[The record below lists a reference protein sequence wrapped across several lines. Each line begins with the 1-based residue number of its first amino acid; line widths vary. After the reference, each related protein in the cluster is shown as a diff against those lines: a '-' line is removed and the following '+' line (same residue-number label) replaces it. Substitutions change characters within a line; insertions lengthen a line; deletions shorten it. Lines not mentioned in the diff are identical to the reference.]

1 MCMALAREILLH
13 AEVQE
18 DMLTGETTR
27 WLRGLYTV
35 KRPLLSLFRLL
46 MVFLTNDTASSTI
59 PIPSSGSWD
68 KV

>member
-27 WLRGLYTV
+27 WLRGLHTV
-35 KRPLLSLFRLL
+35 KKPLLSLLRLL